1 MIGKQRNIQQ
11 QGKPF
16 TSEEEENVEEDMQ
29 EVLGKNK
36 RVQTGALVNR
46 VLVVSLQ
53 LIKSNNL
60 KINKIAVC

>member
-1 MIGKQRNIQQ
+1 MIGKKRNIQQ

-16 TSEEEENVEEDMQ
+16 PSEEEENVEEDMQ
-29 EVLGKNK
+29 EVLRENE

-60 KINKIAVC
+60 KSMGK